1 MKTMTGEKGRPG
13 TQRRPVLPFKR
24 AAGRAKR
31 LAASSLA
38 TLLLAALLTSCS
50 FGGTASDHLVA
61 IFRNTVSLYSQNEVK
76 VLGMTVGHVQSLK
89 VINDNQVRVSFS
101 VRKDVPLPRD
111 VKAVIVPQSLL
122 GARYVQLF
130 PAWVQGQPRL
140 DPAAAD
146 QRIIPVDR
154 TSVPV
159 EPDEALSA
167 VNDLLKSLDPQATG
181 KLITNLNDDLTGNG
195 QNVND
200 AIRSLAGITNTL
212 ADKDQQ
218 LVALID
224 NLQQFTTVL
233 DTRESQLGQVMDLF
247 AQTTSLLAQE
257 RGTIASLIT
266 SLASVSTNAL
276 DLVTKHAAPLQEDI
290 KSLSDLVQTLDGNL
304 NNVSTL
310 LSSLPQLVAGPNLDG
325 KAGFVAAYNP
335 TYHRIDLRDSLG
347 STVNGLLQAL
357 GLPLC
362 LAIPLLDVLPQC
374 APGSIQLPLGQTPA
388 PAAGAAAPVAPA
400 AGAGPAAKA
409 NGPAGSAARTTPTTK
424 APATGKKALDATPQP
439 ASPLAA
445 VLSLIGS
452 GSAAA
457 PQVAGYG
464 MVASAPPAPQ
474 RGPVATLAGWAHDAL
489 GELW

>member
-1 MKTMTGEKGRPG
+1 MKNRTGEKGRPG
-13 TQRRPVLPFKR
+13 TRWRPVAPRRGAAPR
-24 AAGRAKR
+24 ATRVVSCG
-31 LAASSLA
+31 LA
-38 TLLLAALLTSCS
+38 TLLLAALLSSCS

-61 IFRNTVSLYSQNEVK
+61 IFRNTVSLYSQAEVK
-76 VLGMTVGHVQSLK
+76 VLGMTVGHVQSVK
-89 VINDNQVRVSFS
+89 VIDDHQVRVSFS
-101 VRKDVPLPRD
+101 VRKGVPLPRD

-130 PAWVQGQPRL
+130 PAWVEGQPRL
-140 DPAAAD
+140 DPAAED

-181 KLITNLNDDLTGNG
+181 RLVTNLNDDLTGNG

-200 AIRSLAGITNTL
+200 AIRSLSGITNTL

-233 DTRESQLGQVMDLF
+233 DTRESQLGKVMDLF

-257 RGTIASLIT
+257 RGTIASLVT

-276 DLVTKHAAPLQEDI
+276 DLVTAHAAPLQEDI

-304 NNVSTL
+304 TNVSTL

-325 KAGFVAAYNP
+325 KAGFIAAYNP

-374 APGSIQLPLGQTPA
+374 AAGSIQLPLGLTAPAGATPA
-388 PAAGAAAPVAPA
+388 TPAG
-400 AGAGPAAKA
+400 GTGTAAKG
-409 NGPAGSAARTTPTTK
+409 NGQAGSAARTVPTTK
-424 APATGKKALDATPQP
+424 APATGQKAFGASSQP

-445 VLSLIGS
+445 VLNLIGS
-452 GSAAA
+452 GGAAT
-457 PQVAGYG
+457 PRVAGYG
-464 MVASAPPAPQ
+464 MTAPSSPPASAT
-474 RGPVATLAGWAHDAL
+474 GPLATLAGWAHDVL
-489 GELW
+489 GQLW